1 MVSGRGT
8 GRRAILGLLLLASG
22 CGGAEAARREEAAR
36 RAASGARSE
45 GLVGGEQQ
53 EQGFCEWQ
61 GRADREVSEYDTNGD
76 QVPDVRKVF
85 RRVGDPP
92 AVRLVLL
99 CREVDLN
106 GDGIKDIVRHYDEE
120 GRPLREE
127 ADRDFDGKMDLLV
140 VFQDGIVVRKELDT
154 NGDGVV
160 DAKIFYEKGKPFR
173 AERDTQGR
181 STANHWQPDTW
192 EYFVQGRLVRTGVDI
207 DGDGRVDR
215 WDRNEELQRR
225 LEPQQQEEGYVG
237 EEGDAEED
245 GEGEAEADED

>member
-1 MVSGRGT
+1 MVSPWVE
-8 GRRAILGLLLLASG
+8 RRAWSLALLLVMG

-45 GLVGGEQQ
+45 GLVAQEEQ
-53 EQGFCEWQ
+53 QGFCEWK
-61 GRADREVSEYDTNGD
+61 GRADREMSEYDTTGD

-106 GDGIKDIVRHYDEE
+106 GDGIKDIVRYYDEG

-140 VFQDGIVVRKELDT
+140 IFQDGIVVRKELDT

-160 DAKIFYEKGKPFR
+160 DAKVFYENGKPFR
-173 AERDTQGR
+173 AERDTRGR

-192 EYFVQGRLVRTGVDI
+192 EYFVQGRLVRTGVDL

-225 LEPQQQEEGYVG
+225 LEPQGAESESLGEGSGGNEGDDSGG
-237 EEGDAEED
+237 EENAE
-245 GEGEAEADED
+245 